1 MDALL
6 AGLQQRIFMVH
17 DESAQATEVSA
28 QG

>member
-6 AGLQQRIFMVH
+6 AGLQQRISTVH
-17 DESAQATEVSA
+17 DETAQPTEVSA